1 MVGPAA
7 PRYKWRRLSEE
18 GALALRNGESALRR
32 AAETAAGEAAG
43 RGAAPPEALCAVD
56 LMGVLQPL
64 ARAAAG
70 LSLAGMDLAA
80 TRQRAYAALHGFGAA
95 YSGVSASRL
104 GQELYRAESYD
115 LIPEMAGGVT
125 PLGRI
130 GAEAMRRV
138 GVEASRS
145 LKRGELE
152 AVLGDTARAAA
163 DHKTAE
169 AAGAG
174 GESARAGGESEP
186 AARPFAGRGK
196 ERRQTESLGFIASNV
211 CSFGLGVELRNAGA
225 TALEGEETEPD
236 MGDGCDMRTREGDTL
251 QAAFD
256 QLEGGGHAVGVY
268 SETRAVDLAAIDGHV
283 RRRSAGF
290 DCRTTP
296 PLGFVFV
303 PYCPVS

>member
-1 MVGPAA
+1 MCDFATVRRARLQRRCRPRGTHRSWNAAIKAAHGNGPGGGEMVDPAA
-7 PRYKWRRLSEE
+7 PRYKWRRLSEDE
-18 GALALRNGESALRR
+18 ARAFRGDESDLRR

-43 RGAAPPEALCAVD
+43 QGAAPPEALCAVD

-80 TRQRAYAALHGFGAA
+80 TRQRAYAALRSFGAA
-95 YSGVSASRL
+95 YRGVSASRL
-104 GQELYRAESYD
+104 GQELCRAQCYD

-130 GAEAMRRV
+130 GVEAMRRV

-163 DHKTAE
+163 DLKTAE

-174 GESARAGGESEP
+174 GASARAGGESEP
-186 AARPFAGRGK
+186 AARPFAGLGK
-196 ERRQTESLGFIASNV
+196 EKRQTESLGFIASNV
-211 CSFGLGVELRNAGA
+211 CSFGLGVRSHFS
-225 TALEGEETEPD
+225 PPPPY
-236 MGDGCDMRTREGDTL
+236 
-251 QAAFD
+251 
-256 QLEGGGHAVGVY
+256 GV
-268 SETRAVDLAAIDGHV
+268 
-283 RRRSAGF
+283 RSK
-290 DCRTTP
+290 
-296 PLGFVFV
+296 V
-303 PYCPVS
+303 